1 MGSWE
6 SVSAAA
12 EDSLEL
18 GASGIIGAFSVVGE
32 DTVFEAASPSF
43 DRLGGVKTLPSAFW
57 WAKTGEEAWP
67 LPFPVLRCLFDGM
80 PRADARLL
88 AIEELMSRGGR

>member
-1 MGSWE
+1 M
-6 SVSAAA
+6 VSAAENA
-12 EDSLEL
+12 LVD
-18 GASGIIGAFSVVGE
+18 GTSGIIGTFSVVGE
-32 DTVFEAASPSF
+32 DVVFEAASASF
-43 DRLGGVKTLPSAFW
+43 GLLCGVKTLPSAFW

-67 LPFPVLRCLFDGM
+67 LPLLRCLFDGI